1 MDWIRSSWIRLP
13 RRGELDIIIVIFF
26 LGGGGFLVVVVVVVI
41 CNCIILIYLFIY
53 LFYLPIYLFFWRRLC
68 QRLKKHHSYF
78 FSVFVIFRS
87 WFVVFFG
94 TSLCF
99 TTLSSL
105 MYIALEQRDQNLQNI
120 TLFWNSLLLSPIA
133 GAFDDKMSRA
143 AVVTFSKD
151 VFAFRAH
158 S

>member
-1 MDWIRSSWIRLP
+1 MDSSSSP
-13 RRGELDIIIVIFF
+13 RRTRYYYCYFF
-26 LGGGGFLVVVVVVVI
+26 LGGGGRVFCCCCCCFLQ
-41 CNCIILIYLFIY
+41 LYYFDLSIYLS
-53 LFYLPIYLFFWRRLC
+53 YLPICLFFWRRLC

-105 MYIALEQRDQNLQNI
+105 MYIAMERRDQNLQNI
-120 TLFWNSLLLSPIA
+120 TLFWNSLLLRPIA

-151 VFAFRAH
+151 VFAFIAH